1 MRKFDSVHPRRF
13 VTCRQAYSA
22 MRILLC
28 FLASSMLF
36 ADAQAIVRESVTRD
50 WRDVEVRRNYTFVR
64 HTVEKEYSSGKVTS
78 MDDKTYDVVILY
90 GQPYSRLVAKDGQPL
105 SSDDERAQQDK
116 MDKEI
121 EKRSRET
128 EKDRLKRA
136 RDAAKDL
143 EEERR
148 LRREI
153 ADAFDFQLLRE
164 EQMSDVPVWVIAA
177 EPRPGYRPKLSRS
190 KILTKMRGTLW
201 ISKMDYRWVKVDAE
215 VIETFSFGFMLL
227 RLYPGTRLTFEQRR
241 LHGDIWL
248 PLRANIRGLARLA
261 LVKKY
266 DIEIDTRWENYRRFS
281 SDSRVVETSEIV
293 Q

>member
-1 MRKFDSVHPRRF
+1 
-13 VTCRQAYSA
+13 
-22 MRILLC
+22 MRIFLC
-28 FLASSMLF
+28 FLTSSLLF
-36 ADAQAIVRESVTRD
+36 ADAQAIVRESLTRD
-50 WRDVEVRRNYTFVR
+50 WRDVEARRNYTFVR
-64 HTVEKEYSSGKVTS
+64 HTVEKEYSGGKVASTNE
-78 MDDKTYDVVILY
+78 KTYDVVILY
-90 GQPYSRLVAKDGQPL
+90 GQPYSRLVAKNGQPL
-105 SSDDERAQQDK
+105 SPGDERTQQVK

-136 RDAAKDL
+136 REAEKDL
-143 EEERR
+143 EEERQ

-164 EQMSDVPVWVIAA
+164 EQMPDVPVWVIAA

-201 ISKMDYRWVKVDAE
+201 ISKRDYRWVKVDAE
-215 VIETFSFGFMLL
+215 VIDTFSFGFMLL

-248 PLRANIRGLARLA
+248 PLRANIRGFARLA